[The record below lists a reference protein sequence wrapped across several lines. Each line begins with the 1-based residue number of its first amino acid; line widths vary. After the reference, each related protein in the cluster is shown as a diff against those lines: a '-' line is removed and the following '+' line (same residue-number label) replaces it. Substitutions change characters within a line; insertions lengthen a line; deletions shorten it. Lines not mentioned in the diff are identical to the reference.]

1 VLFPDAPPVA
11 VLQPSSSK
19 AKAMDQYNAVLP
31 AVLGT
36 VTAVGAGAGATAY
49 VMSHSWTLAQGTQR
63 SLDAVK
69 SDVSET
75 KTAVAVLQTN
85 MTTLDGRME
94 KMEKSLEKMEKSLGN
109 LEKSMGNL
117 EKKTENLEKKTENL
131 QQQQFVLSL
140 LLTVGMGY
148 IITRLK

>member
-1 VLFPDAPPVA
+1 MLFPDAPPVA

-19 AKAMDQYNAVLP
+19 AKAMDQYNAVLT

-49 VMSHSWTLAQGTQR
+49 MMSHSWTLAEGTHR
-63 SLDAVK
+63 RLDAVIN
-69 SDVSET
+69 DLNET
-75 KTAVAVLQTN
+75 KTAVAVLQTT

-94 KMEKSLEKMEKSLGN
+94 KMEKSLGN
-109 LEKSMGNL
+109 LENGQQLLNVL
-117 EKKTENLEKKTENL
+117 TLL
-131 QQQQFVLSL
+131 QIA
-140 LLTVGMGY
+140 GMGY

>member
-1 VLFPDAPPVA
+1 
-11 VLQPSSSK
+11 
-19 AKAMDQYNAVLP
+19 MDQYNAVLP

-94 KMEKSLEKMEKSLGN
+94 KMEKSLGN
-109 LEKSMGNL
+109 LEKSMG
-117 EKKTENLEKKTENL
+117 NLEKKTENL